1 MSKIINMSFG
11 KLAIILIS
19 IVVLVWGWAYC
30 SALYE
35 AKVAIPKKDIEAVEN
50 VTRVET

>member
-1 MSKIINMSFG
+1 MSKIINMSLG

-19 IVVLVWGWAYC
+19 IVILVLGWAYC

-35 AKVAIPKKDIEAVEN
+35 AKVSVKKDIEAVDN
-50 VTRVET
+50 VTRPEA